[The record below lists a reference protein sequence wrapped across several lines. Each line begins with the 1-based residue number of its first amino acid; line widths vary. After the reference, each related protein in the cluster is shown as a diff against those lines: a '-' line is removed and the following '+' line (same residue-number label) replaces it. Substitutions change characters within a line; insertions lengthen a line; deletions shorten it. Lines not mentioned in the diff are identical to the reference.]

1 MAPSIKPSAQS
12 HLVLEALSM
21 ESRQQEDRWEKMMA
35 AVDRLTGK
43 MDKMDEVQHQLKGQV
58 KLSAEVAR
66 QALEE

>member
-35 AVDRLTGK
+35 AVDRLSGK
-43 MDKMDEVQHQLKGQV
+43 MEKMDEVQHQLKG
-58 KLSAEVAR
+58 
-66 QALEE
+66 

>member
-1 MAPSIKPSAQS
+1 
-12 HLVLEALSM
+12 M
-21 ESRQQEDRWEKMMA
+21 EPRQQEDRWEKMMA

-43 MDKMDEVQHQLKGQV
+43 MDKMDEVRHQLKGQV